1 MGHQVEATE
10 RRKGTGGMYRMS
22 LPLVQATHASLEQ
35 TLQRQEPLGL

>member
-10 RRKGTGGMYRMS
+10 KKSRH
-22 LPLVQATHASLEQ
+22 VQNVLATHASLVQ